1 MKDERSMRI
10 SGTRALGIW
19 ALLVAVVACAPG
31 GRLTPAN
38 GGSQSRASL
47 RVLAVETFLADIA
60 QNVAGDR
67 LRVEA
72 LIPVGVDPHSF
83 EPVPSDVRKVAD
95 CDVLITNG
103 AGLEQF
109 LDRLLQNAGGRRLI
123 VEAAAGLASRVPG
136 EAAHLTSRVFGEGE
150 ALDQDHAQ
158 GDPHFWLDPNNV
170 ITYAQNIRK
179 GLEGVDPEGSLEYA
193 ASADA
198 YAVKLKEL
206 DRWIVGQVSQVP
218 QARRLLVT
226 NHESFGYFAD
236 RYGFTLIG
244 TIIPSV
250 GTEAAP
256 SAQELARLTDRMRQ
270 LGVKAIF
277 LETGSNAQLANQIA
291 RETGIRV
298 VTELYTHSTSPPGG
312 TAPTYLDMIRF
323 NTAAIL
329 AALK

>member
-10 SGTRALGIW
+10 SGTRSLGIW

-31 GRLTPAN
+31 GRWTPAN
-38 GGSQSRASL
+38 GGSQSRAPV

-60 QNVAGDR
+60 QNVAADR

-103 AGLEQF
+103 AGLEHF
-109 LDRLLQNAGGRRLI
+109 LDRLLQNAGGKRLI
-123 VEAAAGLASRVPG
+123 VEAAAGLASRAP
-136 EAAHLTSRVFGEGE
+136 GEGE
-150 ALDQDHAQ
+150 ALDADHSQ

-170 ITYAQNIRK
+170 ITYVQNIRE
-179 GLEGVDPEGSLEYA
+179 GLEKADPQGSAEYA

-198 YAVKLKEL
+198 YAVKLKAL
-206 DRWIVGQVSQVP
+206 DRWIVEQVSQVP
-218 QARRLLVT
+218 QSRRLLVT

-236 RYGFTLIG
+236 RYGFTVIG

-256 SAQELARLTDRMRQ
+256 SAQELAHLTDRMRQ

-323 NTAAIL
+323 NTAAIV

>member
-1 MKDERSMRI
+1 MRI
-10 SGTRALGIW
+10 SGTRSLGIW
-19 ALLVAVVACAPG
+19 ALLLAVVACAPG
-31 GRLTPAN
+31 QRVTPVSS
-38 GGSQSRASL
+38 GSQSRAPI

-67 LRVEA
+67 LRVGA

-109 LDRLLQNAGGRRLI
+109 LSRLLQNAGGKRVI
-123 VEAAAGLASRVPG
+123 VEAAAGLASRAPG
-136 EAAHLTSRVFGEGE
+136 KNE
-150 ALDQDHAQ
+150 ALDPAHAQ

-179 GLEGVDPEGSLEYA
+179 GLEGVDPEGSVEYA

-198 YAVKLKEL
+198 YAAKLKEL
-206 DRWIVGQVSQVP
+206 DRWIAGQVSQLP
-218 QARRLLVT
+218 EARRLLVT
-226 NHESFGYFAD
+226 NHETLGYFAD
-236 RYGFTLIG
+236 RYGFTVIG

-250 GTEAAP
+250 GTDAAP
-256 SAQELARLTDRMRQ
+256 SAQELTRLTDRMRQ

-277 LETGSNAQLANQIA
+277 LETGSNSDVANQIA
-291 RETGIRV
+291 RETGSRV
-298 VTELYTHSTSPPGG
+298 VTELYTHSISPPGG
-312 TAPTYLDMIRF
+312 AAPTYLDMIRF
-323 NTAAIL
+323 NTAAIV